1 MAARSSLLR
10 RPTPGARPARRTSSV
25 VAALAALAPR
35 LVRLAHHD
43 YPDGLLVARIVLAG
57 YLVRNPLGGY
67 AWQAA
72 HYLLGLRALGH
83 DAWFYEDTGHYAQ
96 AYNPRTNEFGEAY
109 AYGIAATADFLARL
123 GLGERWVFV
132 DTIHG
137 EEHGPGAG
145 RAAALVR
152 EADLLINLAG
162 VNRIPPER
170 RGGRP
175 AVYVDVDPAFTQIKA
190 AEGDAL
196 LCAILDEHAP
206 LFTLGEN
213 IGTDRSPLPTGG
225 YTWHPTR
232 QPVALAHW
240 AEASPPGLAYT
251 TVGKWDARGRDVV
264 FRGET
269 FAWRKRTEWMRCLD
283 LPGRTGAGF
292 EVAMD
297 VRSVPGDAERLAAH
311 GWRIVDPLGV
321 SADPWRYRDYIRGS
335 RGEFTV
341 AKDLNVRLRS
351 GWFSDRAACYLAAGR
366 PVVEQDTAFGDVL
379 PLGPGLRA
387 FRPGA
392 GAAAAGRALEG
403 DYPRA
408 SAPPAQG
415 APEGLAA
422 EPVLGKL
429 LETAGL

>member
-1 MAARSSLLR
+1 M
-10 RPTPGARPARRTSSV
+10 
-25 VAALAALAPR
+25 
-35 LVRLAHHD
+35 
-43 YPDGLLVARIVLAG
+43 ARIVLAG

-83 DAWFYEDTGHYAQ
+83 DVWFYEDTGHYAA

-109 AYGIAATADFLARL
+109 GYGIAATADFLARL

-132 DTIHG
+132 DTVHG

-170 RGGRP
+170 RAGRP
-175 AVYVDVDPAFTQIKA
+175 GVYIDIDPAFTQIKA

-196 LCAILDEHAP
+196 LRAILDEHAH
-206 LFTLGEN
+206 LFTTGEN
-213 IGTDRSPLPTGG
+213 IGTDRSPVPTGG
-225 YTWHPTR
+225 YTWYPTR

-240 AEASPPGLAYT
+240 AEASPPGPAYT
-251 TVGKWDARGRDVV
+251 TVGKWDARGRDLV

-283 LPGRTGAGF
+283 LPARTGAAF

-297 VRSVPGDAERLAAH
+297 VGSVPGDAERLMAH
-311 GWRIVDPLGV
+311 GWRVVDPLAV
-321 SADPWRYRDYIRGS
+321 SADPWRYRDYLRGS

-341 AKDLNVRLRS
+341 AKDVNVRLRS

-366 PVVEQDTAFGDVL
+366 PVVEQDTGFGDVL
-379 PLGPGLRA
+379 PLGPGLRV
-387 FRPGA
+387 FRSVEE
-392 GAAAAGRALEG
+392 AAAAVRAIEA

-408 SAPPAQG
+408 SAH
-415 APEGLAA
+415 AA
-422 EPVLGKL
+422 EVARECFAAERVLGKL